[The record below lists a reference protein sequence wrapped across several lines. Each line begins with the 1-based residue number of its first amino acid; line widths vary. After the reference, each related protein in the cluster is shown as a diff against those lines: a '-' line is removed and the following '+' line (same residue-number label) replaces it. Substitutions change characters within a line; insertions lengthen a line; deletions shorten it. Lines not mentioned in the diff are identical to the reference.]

1 MNILIIHDDSQVYVI
16 CIMIRRIPLPSHCHA
31 RPRPELRPE
40 ARGHS
45 LPYSLSHCS
54 SKYVGPDSPGPYLS
68 NHRCKGAY
76 FFPSFSA
83 AFCKYFCPGASS
95 HNRGGSK
102 KHKGSKNRR
111 ISYWLMVNYR
121 GRPSLSDRLPVIR
134 KTLSPARGFLQRI
147 CISLHVTVFEI
158 SDICLWNLIFLEYF
172 TLRIQIKSEFILLQA
187 KT

>member
-83 AFCKYFCPGASS
+83 GEQKTQGQQKQAYL
-95 HNRGGSK
+95 
-102 KHKGSKNRR
+102 
-111 ISYWLMVNYR
+111 ILVN
-121 GRPSLSDRLPVIR
+121 GQL
-134 KTLSPARGFLQRI
+134 
-147 CISLHVTVFEI
+147 
-158 SDICLWNLIFLEYF
+158 
-172 TLRIQIKSEFILLQA
+172 
-187 KT
+187 

>member
-1 MNILIIHDDSQVYVI
+1 MTVRCMLSASWYVAYHYRHIVTPARVRSCAQKHADTVFRIRCLIAHQNTSDLILRDHI
-16 CIMIRRIPLPSHCHA
+16 CQTIAAKELTFSRLFLLLFASTSAPVLHRIT
-31 RPRPELRPE
+31 
-40 ARGHS
+40 G
-45 LPYSLSHCS
+45 
-54 SKYVGPDSPGPYLS
+54 
-68 NHRCKGAY
+68 
-76 FFPSFSA
+76 
-83 AFCKYFCPGASS
+83 
-95 HNRGGSK
+95 GGSK

-121 GRPSLSDRLPVIR
+121 GRPSLSDRLPVTR

-172 TLRIQIKSEFILLQA
+172 TLRIQIKSEFILLRA